1 MTQHSPLKCQSDHA
15 MPKLKVRVGPYLTS
29 NKTEVLPWASEVPG
43 TAVTNDHKLGLR
55 RQEPILSLSWEPES
69 KTKVSAGLCS
79 L

>member
-1 MTQHSPLKCQSDHA
+1 
-15 MPKLKVRVGPYLTS
+15 MPKLKVRVGPYLTP

-43 TAVTNDHKLGLR
+43 TAVTNDHELGLR